1 MVNGCPLLNADLPV
15 INGIEINSIK
25 ELYKQDPNSLRR
37 FFESASDADQR
48 RWVLLNTALFIDG
61 LYLKITGTVA
71 TPIGDSACFR
81 GEAAQAAHPRIIID
95 ASPGASATIIEH
107 HVSAGDVAP
116 LNNSNTH
123 IALGKDAQLEHYRV
137 YATGAGATHL
147 DSLDIHQSEGSRC
160 RQFTIV
166 LGGGLVRSSLE
177 ARLNQRGASLESFSL
192 LVGHQERHVDCVN
205 IVTHAAPDTRSRQT
219 ARAIASD
226 GSRVIFNSK
235 VIVNAGANGSD
246 SKQSCRGLLLS
257 PNAEIDT
264 RPQLEIHADEVK
276 CAHGATTGRLDPDM
290 LFYMLSRG
298 LDRETAQSLL
308 VFAFLADVLTGMS
321 VSLGACGDRERPDQ
335 PITRRAN
342 PAEIPMNNIAL
353 AKMDRI
359 FDVEAARRQ
368 FPILTRMIH
377 GKPLVYLDNGA
388 SAQRAQCV
396 IDAVDDYE
404 RHHHANIHRGVHTL
418 SQEATAMY
426 EGARDR
432 VQRFI
437 NARSRNEIIFVRG
450 TTEAINLV
458 AQSYARPKL
467 GAGDEVLITHL
478 EHHANIV
485 PWQMVCE
492 QTGAKLV
499 VAPMDA
505 HGEVHLEAIVS
516 LMSARTK
523 ILACAHV
530 SNALGTILP
539 VRRIIAAA
547 KARGITTLLDGA
559 QAISHMPVDVQDLG
573 CDFYAFSGH
582 KMYGPTGVGV
592 LYGRE
597 QLLDRM
603 PPWQG
608 GGEMILKVTFAED
621 NLQRPAE

>member
-1 MVNGCPLLNADLPV
+1 MN
-15 INGIEINSIK
+15 
-25 ELYKQDPNSLRR
+25 
-37 FFESASDADQR
+37 
-48 RWVLLNTALFIDG
+48 NTAL
-61 LYLKITGTVA
+61 A
-71 TPIGDSACFR
+71 
-81 GEAAQAAHPRIIID
+81 
-95 ASPGASATIIEH
+95 
-107 HVSAGDVAP
+107 
-116 LNNSNTH
+116 
-123 IALGKDAQLEHYRV
+123 
-137 YATGAGATHL
+137 
-147 DSLDIHQSEGSRC
+147 
-160 RQFTIV
+160 
-166 LGGGLVRSSLE
+166 
-177 ARLNQRGASLESFSL
+177 
-192 LVGHQERHVDCVN
+192 
-205 IVTHAAPDTRSRQT
+205 DT
-219 ARAIASD
+219 
-226 GSRVIFNSK
+226 N
-235 VIVNAGANGSD
+235 
-246 SKQSCRGLLLS
+246 
-257 PNAEIDT
+257 
-264 RPQLEIHADEVK
+264 
-276 CAHGATTGRLDPDM
+276 
-290 LFYMLSRG
+290 
-298 LDRETAQSLL
+298 
-308 VFAFLADVLTGMS
+308 
-321 VSLGACGDRERPDQ
+321 
-335 PITRRAN
+335 
-342 PAEIPMNNIAL
+342 
-353 AKMDRI
+353 RI

-377 GKPLVYLDNGA
+377 GKPLAYLDNGA

-404 RHHHANIHRGVHTL
+404 RRHHANIHRGVHTL

-437 NARSRNEIIFVRG
+437 NARSRSEVIFVRG

-458 AQSYARPKL
+458 AQSYARPTL
-467 GAGDEVLITHL
+467 RAGDEVLITHL

-516 LMSARTK
+516 LMSPRTK
-523 ILACAHV
+523 LLACAHV

-539 VRRIIAAA
+539 VRRIVAAA

-559 QAISHMPVDVQDLG
+559 QAISHMAVDVQELG

-608 GGEMILKVTFAED
+608 GGEMILQVTFAKTTYNALPNKFEAGTPNISGGIGLGAAVDYLSGLDLDAARAHED
-621 NLQRPAE
+621 ALLRHATATLNKIHGLRIVGTAPNKASLVSFVVEGVHPHDLGTILDEDGIAVRTGHHCAMPVMDFFKVPATARASFAFYNTFDEIDRLALGNERARKMFV